1 MAQDNFEVSSPL
13 SHDFQEIF
21 PPVAGVG
28 APLCVRVESG
38 DCTVEVSVEEEV
50 PPHAA
55 TRQRSD
61 PSKNPR
67 RATDKDTTRR
77 FARSLI
83 SVRMGPHM
91 LLPGDADAVKGARM
105 KRESLRRVMSFAAP
119 YKWEIIGFLSAI
131 VLSALLALAPPLLF
145 RAILDHAIPD
155 RDRQLITT
163 LAIVLVLAAAGDAA
177 LAITQRWLSSRIG
190 EGLIYDLRVA
200 LFDKVQRMPIAFF
213 TRTQTGALTSRLN
226 SDVVGAQ
233 TAVTSTLGSVVSNVV
248 VLVTTL
254 VSMLLLEWR
263 LTLLSLVVLP
273 LFIAPAKRVGLKLG
287 GIAREQMEINAQM
300 NTQMNERFNVAGAM
314 IVKLFG
320 RREREVQSFAEKAA
334 GVRDTGIK
342 SALYGRVFFVALG
355 LVGATGAAAIYGV
368 GAHLVVSG
376 DISAGT
382 LVAMA
387 AFVQRIYQPLTG
399 LTNARVEV
407 MTAFVSFDRVFEVL
421 DAPVSIVDRPGA
433 IDLVDPRGEIEFNNV
448 VFRYPTASSVSV
460 ASLETPGGASSDPNV
475 DVLKGVSLHIAPGET
490 VAVVGSSG
498 SGKSTMASLV
508 PRLYDVTSGVVRI
521 DGHDVRDLTGDSLH
535 DAIGVVSQDPHL
547 FHESIEANLL
557 YARPT
562 ATHEEVVEACR
573 AARIHDTIA
582 ALPDGYKT
590 LVGERG
596 YRLSG
601 GEKQRVAIARM
612 LLKNPA
618 IMILDEATSHLDNEN
633 EALVQEALE
642 DALSGR
648 TAFVIAHRLSTIRDA
663 DRIVVLDS
671 GRVIEQGTH
680 DELMSLDG
688 MYAAQV
694 RAGGSF
700 GLATPTP

>member
-1 MAQDNFEVSSPL
+1 MV
-13 SHDFQEIF
+13 
-21 PPVAGVG
+21 PPVAGTDDPLVG
-28 APLCVRVESG
+28 TDEETTEGAV
-38 DCTVEVSVEEEV
+38 VSVDERV

-55 TRQRSD
+55 TRARSD
-61 PSKNPR
+61 PSRNPR
-67 RATDKDTTRR
+67 RNTNKDTTRR

-91 LLPGDADAVKGARM
+91 LLPSDADAVKGARM
-105 KRESLRRVMSFAAP
+105 KRESLRRVTTFAAP

-163 LAIVLVLAAAGDAA
+163 LAIVLVIAAAGDAV
-177 LAITQRWLSSRIG
+177 LAITQRWLSARIG

-226 SDVVGAQ
+226 SDVIGAQ

-273 LFIAPAKRVGLKLG
+273 LFIAPAKKVGLKLG

-320 RREREVQSFAEKAA
+320 RREREVQSFADKAA

-421 DAPVSIVDRPGA
+421 DAPVSIVDRAGA
-433 IDLVDPRGEIEFNNV
+433 IDLVEPRGEIEFDNV
-448 VFRYPTASSVSV
+448 TFRYPTAATVSV
-460 ASLETPGGASSDPNV
+460 ASLESPGAISSDPTV

-521 DGHDVRDLTGDSLH
+521 DGADVRDLTGDSLH

-557 YARPT
+557 YARPN
-562 ATHEEVVEACR
+562 ATHDEVVEACR

-582 ALPDGYKT
+582 ALPDGYQT

-633 EALVQEALE
+633 EAMVQEALE
-642 DALSGR
+642 DALAGR
-648 TAFVIAHRLSTIRDA
+648 TALVIAHRLSTIRDA
-663 DRIVVLDS
+663 DRIVVLDD
-671 GRVIEQGTH
+671 GHVIEQGTH
-680 DELMSLDG
+680 DELMALGG

-700 GLATPTP
+700 GLATPAS